1 MSNFNAKSVN
11 DEKQGHFLYYFA
23 KERFGVEKNTSTLVT

>member
-11 DEKQGHFLYYFA
+11 DEKMRTFFILLCQW
-23 KERFGVEKNTSTLVT
+23 EVWC